1 MAYDIVPT
9 EQINCDRQILLGR
22 RIISIM
28 MDYPMCKTVGEG
40 GKEAS
45 VMNDRRNS
53 LVNPAAELV
62 AVAEAAS
69 VSVVTAAMGNI
80 RKLCLQNID
89 PLP

>member
-1 MAYDIVPT
+1 MSYEIVPT
-9 EQINCDRQILLGR
+9 EQINCDRQILLGH

-40 GKEAS
+40 GKAS

-53 LVNPAAELV
+53 LVNPAAEPPV
-62 AVAEAAS
+62 AVAVAAS

-80 RKLCLQNID
+80 RK
-89 PLP
+89 

>member
-40 GKEAS
+40 GKAS

-62 AVAEAAS
+62 ALAVAAS

-80 RKLCLQNID
+80 RKLCLQNLD
-89 PLP
+89 TLP